1 MTFEQA
7 IVKSVRSYFKGKDP
21 QNLMDVVE
29 GKALEDD
36 ADALGT
42 PDAPDTKTAKYT
54 RSFMEELEASLLEPE
69 PKTKKS
75 KAAAKVEDVE
85 DAEDVEA
92 AQDAEDAEDAPLN
105 GLLVRPKNKKG
116 K

>member
-7 IVKSVRSYFKGKDP
+7 IVKSVRAYFKGKDP
-21 QNLMDVVE
+21 QNLMDVAE

-36 ADALGT
+36 ADALGAT
-42 PDAPDTKTAKYT
+42 DAPNTKTAKYT

-69 PKTKKS
+69 SESKTKKS

-85 DAEDVEA
+85 DVEA
-92 AQDAEDAEDAPLN
+92 AQDAEDAPLN

>member
-7 IVKSVRSYFKGKDP
+7 IVKSVRAYFKGKDP
-21 QNLMDVVE
+21 QNLMDVAE
-29 GKALEDD
+29 GKALEDE

-42 PDAPDTKTAKYT
+42 SDAPDKKTAKYT

-75 KAAAKVEDVE
+75 KAATKVEDT
-85 DAEDVEA
+85 EDVEA
-92 AQDAEDAEDAPLN
+92 AQDAEDAPLN

>member
-7 IVKSVRSYFKGKDP
+7 IVKSVRAYFKGKDP
-21 QNLMDVVE
+21 QNLMDVAE
-29 GKALEDD
+29 GKALEDE

-42 PDAPDTKTAKYT
+42 SDALDKKTAKYT

-69 PKTKKS
+69 SESKTKKS
-75 KAAAKVEDVE
+75 KAAAKVED
-85 DAEDVEA
+85 AEDVEA
-92 AQDAEDAEDAPLN
+92 AQDAEDAPLN

>member
-7 IVKSVRSYFKGKDP
+7 IVKSVRAYFKGKDP
-21 QNLMDVVE
+21 QNLMDVAE

-42 PDAPDTKTAKYT
+42 SDAPDTKTAKYT

-69 PKTKKS
+69 SESKTKKS
-75 KAAAKVEDVE
+75 KAAAKVED
-85 DAEDVEA
+85 AEDVEA
-92 AQDAEDAEDAPLN
+92 AQDAEDAPLN

>member
-7 IVKSVRSYFKGKDP
+7 IVKSVRAYFSGKDP
-21 QNLMDVVE
+21 QNLMDVAE

-36 ADALGT
+36 ADA
-42 PDAPDTKTAKYT
+42 PDKKTAKYT

-69 PKTKKS
+69 PEPKKKKS
-75 KAAAKVEDVE
+75 KAATKVK
-85 DAEDVEA
+85 
-92 AQDAEDAEDAPLN
+92 DAEDAENVETAQDAQDAPLN

>member
-7 IVKSVRSYFKGKDP
+7 IVKSVRAYFKGKDP
-21 QNLMDVVE
+21 QNLMDVAE

-42 PDAPDTKTAKYT
+42 PDSSDAPDTKTAKYT

-69 PKTKKS
+69 SESKTKKS
-75 KAAAKVEDVE
+75 KAATKVE

-92 AQDAEDAEDAPLN
+92 AQDAEDAPLN

>member
-7 IVKSVRSYFKGKDP
+7 IVKSVRAYFKGKDP
-21 QNLMDVVE
+21 QNLMDVAE
-29 GKALEDD
+29 GKALEDE

-42 PDAPDTKTAKYT
+42 SDAPDKKTAKYT
-54 RSFMEELEASLLEPE
+54 RSFMEELEASLLESE

-75 KAAAKVEDVE
+75 KAATKVEDVE
-85 DAEDVEA
+85 DTEDVEA
-92 AQDAEDAEDAPLN
+92 AQDAEDAPLN

>member
-7 IVKSVRSYFKGKDP
+7 IVKSVRAYFKGKDP
-21 QNLMDVVE
+21 QNLMDVAE

-36 ADALGT
+36 ADALGM

-69 PKTKKS
+69 SESKTKKS
-75 KAAAKVEDVE
+75 KAATKVE
-85 DAEDVEA
+85 DAEDVDA
-92 AQDAEDAEDAPLN
+92 AQDAEDAPLN

>member
-7 IVKSVRSYFKGKDP
+7 IVKSVRAYFKGKDP
-21 QNLMDVVE
+21 QNLMDVAE
-29 GKALEDD
+29 GKALEDE
-36 ADALGT
+36 A
-42 PDAPDTKTAKYT
+42 DAPDTKTAKYT

-75 KAAAKVEDVE
+75 KAATKVEDVE
-85 DAEDVEA
+85 DTEDVEA
-92 AQDAEDAEDAPLN
+92 AQDAEDAPLN

>member
-7 IVKSVRSYFKGKDP
+7 IVKSVRAYFKGKDP
-21 QNLMDVVE
+21 QNLMDVAE
-29 GKALEDD
+29 GKALEDE

-42 PDAPDTKTAKYT
+42 SDAPNTKTAKYT

-69 PKTKKS
+69 AESKTKKS

-85 DAEDVEA
+85 DVEA
-92 AQDAEDAEDAPLN
+92 AQDAEDAPLN

>member
-7 IVKSVRSYFKGKDP
+7 IVKSVRAYFKGKDP
-21 QNLMDVVE
+21 QNLMDVAE

-42 PDAPDTKTAKYT
+42 PDASGTKTAKYT

-69 PKTKKS
+69 PKNKKS
-75 KAAAKVEDVE
+75 KAATKVE

-92 AQDAEDAEDAPLN
+92 AQDAEDAPLN

>member
-7 IVKSVRSYFKGKDP
+7 IVKSVRAYFKGKDP
-21 QNLMDVVE
+21 QNLMDVAE
-29 GKALEDD
+29 GKALEDE
-36 ADALGT
+36 ADALGAT
-42 PDAPDTKTAKYT
+42 DAPDTKTAKYT

-92 AQDAEDAEDAPLN
+92 AQDAEDAPLN

>member
-7 IVKSVRSYFKGKDP
+7 IVKSVRAYFKGKDP
-21 QNLMDVVE
+21 QNLMDVAE

-54 RSFMEELEASLLEPE
+54 RSFMEELEASLLESE
-69 PKTKKS
+69 SESKTKKS
-75 KAAAKVEDVE
+75 KAAAKVED
-85 DAEDVEA
+85 AEDVEA
-92 AQDAEDAEDAPLN
+92 AQDAEDAPLN

>member
-7 IVKSVRSYFKGKDP
+7 IVKSVRAYFKGKDP
-21 QNLMDVVE
+21 QNLMDVAE

-36 ADALGT
+36 A
-42 PDAPDTKTAKYT
+42 DAPDTKTAKYT

-69 PKTKKS
+69 SESKTKKS

-85 DAEDVEA
+85 DTEDVEA
-92 AQDAEDAEDAPLN
+92 AQDAEDAPLN

>member
-7 IVKSVRSYFKGKDP
+7 IVKSVRAYFKGKDP
-21 QNLMDVVE
+21 QNLMDVAE

-36 ADALGT
+36 ADAL
-42 PDAPDTKTAKYT
+42 DTKTAKYT

-69 PKTKKS
+69 SESKTKKS
-75 KAAAKVEDVE
+75 KAAAKVEDT
-85 DAEDVEA
+85 EDVEA
-92 AQDAEDAEDAPLN
+92 AQDAEDAPLN

>member
-7 IVKSVRSYFKGKDP
+7 IVKSVRAYFKGKDP
-21 QNLMDVVE
+21 QNLMDVAE

-42 PDAPDTKTAKYT
+42 SDAPDTKTAKYT

-69 PKTKKS
+69 SESKTKKS
-75 KAAAKVEDVE
+75 KAAAKVEDT
-85 DAEDVEA
+85 EDVEA
-92 AQDAEDAEDAPLN
+92 AQDAEDAPLN

>member
-7 IVKSVRSYFKGKDP
+7 IVKSVRAYFKGKDP
-21 QNLMDVVE
+21 QNLMDVAE

-36 ADALGT
+36 A
-42 PDAPDTKTAKYT
+42 DAPDTKTAKYT

-69 PKTKKS
+69 SESKTKKS
-75 KAAAKVEDVE
+75 KAATKVK

-92 AQDAEDAEDAPLN
+92 AQDAEDAPLN

>member
-69 PKTKKS
+69 SESKTKKS
-75 KAAAKVEDVE
+75 KAAAKV
-85 DAEDVEA
+85 EDVEA

>member
-7 IVKSVRSYFKGKDP
+7 IVKSVRAYFKGKDP
-21 QNLMDVVE
+21 QNLMDVAE

-36 ADALGT
+36 ADALNT

-75 KAAAKVEDVE
+75 KAATKVEDVE
-85 DAEDVEA
+85 DTEDVEA
-92 AQDAEDAEDAPLN
+92 AQDAEDAPLN

>member
-7 IVKSVRSYFKGKDP
+7 IVKSVRAYFKGKDP
-21 QNLMDVVE
+21 QNLMDVAE

-69 PKTKKS
+69 SESKTKKS
-75 KAAAKVEDVE
+75 KAATKVEDVE
-85 DAEDVEA
+85 DTEDVEA
-92 AQDAEDAEDAPLN
+92 AQDAEDAPLN

>member
-7 IVKSVRSYFKGKDP
+7 IVKSVRAYFKGKDP
-21 QNLMDVVE
+21 QNLMDVAE

-36 ADALGT
+36 ADALGAT
-42 PDAPDTKTAKYT
+42 DAPDTKTAKYT

-69 PKTKKS
+69 SESKTKKS
-75 KAAAKVEDVE
+75 KAAAKVED
-85 DAEDVEA
+85 AEDVEA
-92 AQDAEDAEDAPLN
+92 AQDAEDAPLN